1 MPEILSGKVCISC
14 GRLSSEYTEFK
25 CPQCGEGAII
35 RDIHCREISN
45 TYRCAH
51 CGFEGP

>member
-1 MPEILSGKVCISC
+1 MPEILAGKVCISC

-25 CPQCGEGAII
+25 CPQCSEGTII
-35 RDIHCREISN
+35 RDAHCREISN
-45 TYRCAH
+45 AYRCPK